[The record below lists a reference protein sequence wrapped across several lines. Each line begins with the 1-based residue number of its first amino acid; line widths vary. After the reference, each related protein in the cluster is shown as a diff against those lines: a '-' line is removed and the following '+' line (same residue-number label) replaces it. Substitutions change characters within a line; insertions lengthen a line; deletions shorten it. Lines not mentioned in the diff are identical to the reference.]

1 MNVREK
7 RAMNA
12 REKRA
17 MNLREK
23 RETIEIIP
31 EYESL
36 DDFSTTSFNFL
47 SNNKLITIFFGPEA
61 KTYRNLYYTFP
72 SLSLMAF
79 SVLFELF
86 SRL

>member
-1 MNVREK
+1 MNVRDK
-7 RAMNA
+7 RAMNV

-47 SNNKLITIFFGPEA
+47 SNNKLITIFLGP
-61 KTYRNLYYTFP
+61 KQKIIVTYIILFP
-72 SLSLMAF
+72 HYH
-79 SVLFELF
+79 
-86 SRL
+86 